1 MGYFW
6 GLLERKRVCCLLK
19 GNVEKPSDIE
29 GIVYIPFKDSVNDV
43 KEMIVKEPTVAGYNV
58 SSRKEEDNDM
68 IN

>member
-29 GIVYIPFKDSVNDV
+29 GIVYIPFKDSVYDAQV
-43 KEMIVKEPTVAGYNV
+43 KIMKELRDAEYEI
-58 SSRKEEDNDM
+58 KL
-68 IN
+68 